1 MAGYVVDT
9 SLGVWLCFWIIGF
22 SAMAR
27 TFFVVVFG
35 FIWWVWF
42 DLMGG
47 FMRCWGCV

>member
-9 SLGVWLCFWIIGF
+9 SLGVWLCFWIINF
-22 SAMAR
+22 LVRVCVFNA
-27 TFFVVVFG
+27 VVFG

-47 FMRCWGCV
+47 FMGFWDCV